1 MWEMRL
7 PRGHLLSLH
16 PSQFLQLFLAASC
29 SPSTLLFYISPLH
42 PPPCLSSS
50 PSIYLPAG
58 SHPFNV
64 LTAPEVTGLGYQKT
78 IHTEAMCL
86 YLFIY
91 LLFSLWSVLACLY
104 LWIFLKKNPRHQDEL
119 TKPLRTQK
127 NTSNRNKPC
136 VHGVLRG
143 FYHGVLGSSPDV
155 ERLPGQVRQSGGG
168 RHTHLEKIDLWW
180 GKS

>member
-86 YLFIY
+86 YFFIY

-104 LWIFLKKNPRHQDEL
+104 LWIFLKK
-119 TKPLRTQK
+119 KPSPSRWTHKTIAHTEKHKQQK
-127 NTSNRNKPC
+127 QTLCSRCPQRLLSRCTWVLSRCWTS
-136 VHGVLRG
+136 
-143 FYHGVLGSSPDV
+143 SW
-155 ERLPGQVRQSGGG
+155 PGETVR
-168 RHTHLEKIDLWW
+168 RR
-180 GKS
+180 